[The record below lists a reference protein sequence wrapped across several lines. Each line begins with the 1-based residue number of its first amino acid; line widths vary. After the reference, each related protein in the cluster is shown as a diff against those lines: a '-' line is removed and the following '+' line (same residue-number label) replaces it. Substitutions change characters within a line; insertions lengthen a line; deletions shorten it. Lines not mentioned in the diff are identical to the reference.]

1 LGVANL
7 ENTSIP
13 AAQNEAISRRIAL
26 KICTAGL
33 LFPIACS
40 ALAQTITLTPA
51 QRAALGSIVTG
62 DIAFDAEISLL
73 IEPLAETGNAIP
85 IRVASPR
92 LEITRWVV
100 VAEKNPR
107 PIVFDAAVAQL
118 AARSPLSTRIRLAA
132 TQNILALAQTRTGA
146 WHAAQANVALTA
158 SACYDGT

>member
-1 LGVANL
+1 VNL
-7 ENTSIP
+7 ENTQIP
-13 AAQNEAISRRIAL
+13 AAQNQAFSRRITL
-26 KICTAGL
+26 KICVAGL
-33 LFPIACS
+33 FFPIA
-40 ALAQTITLTPA
+40 LNTRAQSITLTPA
-51 QRAALGSIVTG
+51 QRAALGSVVSG
-62 DIAFDAEISLL
+62 DFAFDTEISLV

-107 PIVFDAAVAQL
+107 PIVFDAAVAPL